1 METSAEP
8 LRAMIDTNIFD
19 AILEAPTSVALLNDL
34 TNRGK
39 LVIMVTHVQA
49 DEIAAM
55 SEVKREKREAL
66 QNLAAGL
73 ITTTLPTSGAIWGV
87 TKWGQGTDELR
98 IGDIMRSN
106 PKDAQ
111 DALIAITAAAHADVL
126 VTNEEA
132 LPRRIR
138 AKGATLEVLNF
149 AHFLERARAL

>member
-1 METSAEP
+1 
-8 LRAMIDTNIFD
+8 MIDTNIFD

-55 SEVKREKREAL
+55 SEAKREKREAL
-66 QNLAAGL
+66 QNIAGEL

-87 TKWGQGTDELR
+87 TKWGQGMFGDGTDELR

-106 PKDAQ
+106 SKDAQ

-149 AHFLERARAL
+149 EHFLERVRAL